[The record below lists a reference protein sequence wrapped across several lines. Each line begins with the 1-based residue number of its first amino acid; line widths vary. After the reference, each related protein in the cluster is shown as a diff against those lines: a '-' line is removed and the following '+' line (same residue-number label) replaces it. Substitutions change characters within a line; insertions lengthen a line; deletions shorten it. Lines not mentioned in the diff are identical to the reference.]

1 MEAIEIKDFNSL
13 PFGENT
19 NQAAMIAP
27 IENSVEYEILSD
39 NDILEYIDYLNLSRV
54 VEILAEFFDV
64 HATAIA
70 KENKLCAVA
79 LGSSNNDALEKVIDC
94 DPLVIGE
101 GTIGFSK
108 EIDLDVAKLIGAM
121 QIRNI
126 IAPKYTKEA
135 IDYFTSNT
143 GCNVIQIKNPL
154 QEILGFNAKDIKVT
168 PFGYLVQDQNPSK
181 LTKTSFKVAG
191 KIKPTQQQ
199 AEDAIFAWKIAKY
212 SQSKTAIIAKDLATK
227 AIIQGRTNRVE
238 AVENAMDF
246 ACENSKDAVLAVDGA
261 IEKEEIIFTAIQGRI
276 GLIIEAGN
284 SAHTDKILNLADKY
298 QISMIITGLRNNKY

>member
-1 MEAIEIKDFNSL
+1 MDTIEIKDFNSL
-13 PFGENT
+13 PSGENC

-27 IENSVEYEILSD
+27 IENGVEYEILSD
-39 NDILEYIDYLNLSRV
+39 NDNLEYIDYLNLSRV
-54 VEILAEFFDV
+54 LEILAEFFDV

-79 LGSSNNDALEKVIDC
+79 LGSTNNDALEKVIDS
-94 DPLVIGE
+94 DPLTISE

-108 EIDLDVAKLIGAM
+108 EISLDIAKQVGAM
-121 QIRNI
+121 KIRNI
-126 IAPKYTKEA
+126 VATRYSKEA
-135 IDYFTSNT
+135 LVYLTDNT
-143 GCNVIQIKNPL
+143 NCNVIQIKNPL
-154 QEILGFNAKDIKVT
+154 QELLGFNAKDIKVT
-168 PFGYLVQDQNPSK
+168 PFGYLVQDQNQSK

-227 AIIQGRTNRVE
+227 AIIQGRTSRVE
-238 AVENAMDF
+238 AVESAMDF
-246 ACENSKDAVLAVDGA
+246 ACENSKDAVLAVDGT

-298 QISMIITGLRNNKY
+298 QISMIITGLRNNRY